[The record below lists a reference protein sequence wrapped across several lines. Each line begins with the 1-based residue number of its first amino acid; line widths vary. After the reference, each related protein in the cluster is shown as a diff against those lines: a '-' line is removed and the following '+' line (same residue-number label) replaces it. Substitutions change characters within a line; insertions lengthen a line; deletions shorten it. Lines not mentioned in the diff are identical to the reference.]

1 MAKFT
6 RAEIRNILGE
16 ACTEE
21 IENRLV
27 ALHLGVVDPL
37 KDDLTKY
44 KADAE
49 KLPGVQKQLDDLKA
63 AGDGGY
69 KEKYE
74 KEHSAFEAF
83 KTDITA
89 KESKAA
95 KEKAVR
101 AYFESKNITGANL
114 DLAMR
119 GCGEEMAALELDGEK
134 IKDTKSLD
142 ALVDGTYKGLVSK
155 QTVRFDTGARF
166 NGGGNPLD
174 VADYLASANIT
185 LQTAFG
191 MTYVENFLGLGT
203 VILNSSVPKG
213 KIYATAKDN
222 IVLYY
227 IPVNG
232 ADLGEVFDFTTDA
245 TGYIGIHEEPDY
257 TNMTA
262 SDTVINGMAL
272 FAERI
277 DGVVVGSITPA
288 VGG

>member
-27 ALHLGVVDPL
+27 ALHLGVIDPL

-49 KLPGVQKQLDDLKA
+49 KLPGVQKELDGLKA

-74 KEHSAFEAF
+74 KEHLAFEAF

-119 GCGEEMAALELDGEK
+119 GCGEEMAALELTDGK

-142 ALVDGTYKGLVSK
+142 DLVEGTYKSLVATSTTK
-155 QTVRFDTGARF
+155 GA
-166 NGGGNPLD
+166 NPATPPANTGGG
-174 VADYLASANIT
+174 
-185 LQTAFG
+185 
-191 MTYVENFLGLGT
+191 
-203 VILNSSVPKG
+203 SV
-213 KIYATAKDN
+213 TKDQ
-222 IVLYY
+222 IMQ
-227 IPVNG
+227 IK
-232 ADLGEVFDFTTDA
+232 DR
-245 TGYIGIHEEPDY
+245 
-257 TNMTA
+257 
-262 SDTVINGMAL
+262 
-272 FAERI
+272 AERRAAI
-277 DGVVVGSITPA
+277 AANLNLFEKGE
-288 VGG
+288 

>member
-1 MAKFT
+1 MELT
-6 RAEIRNILGE
+6 RKLLKGMGLTDEQVDTIIE
-16 ACTEE
+16 AHTDT
-21 IENRLV
+21 
-27 ALHLGVVDPL
+27 VDGL
-37 KDDLTKY
+37 KADVTRY

-119 GCGEEMAALELDGEK
+119 GCGEEMSALELDGEK

-142 ALVDGTYKGLVSK
+142 ALVAGTYKSLVSK
-155 QTVRFDTGARF
+155 PAVRLDMGARL
-166 NGGGNPLD
+166 NEGGKPMTKD
-174 VADYLASANIT
+174 EIMKITDRTERRAAIAAN
-185 LQTAFG
+185 
-191 MTYVENFLGLGT
+191 M
-203 VILNSSVPKG
+203 
-213 KIYATAKDN
+213 
-222 IVLYY
+222 
-227 IPVNG
+227 
-232 ADLGEVFDFTTDA
+232 DLFRK
-245 TGYIGIHEEPDY
+245 EE
-257 TNMTA
+257 
-262 SDTVINGMAL
+262 
-272 FAERI
+272 
-277 DGVVVGSITPA
+277 
-288 VGG
+288 

>member
-74 KEHSAFEAF
+74 KEHLAFEAF

-142 ALVDGTYKGLVSK
+142 ALVDGTYKGLVSTT
-155 QTVRFDTGARF
+155 QTKGANPANPPANTG
-166 NGGGNPLD
+166 GSG
-174 VADYLASANIT
+174 V
-185 LQTAFG
+185 TAEAFKKMG
-191 MTYVENFLGLGT
+191 YVDRLKLKKESPEQYSELTKTN
-203 VILNSSVPKG
+203 NKG
-213 KIYATAKDN
+213 D
-222 IVLYY
+222 
-227 IPVNG
+227 
-232 ADLGEVFDFTTDA
+232 
-245 TGYIGIHEEPDY
+245 
-257 TNMTA
+257 
-262 SDTVINGMAL
+262 
-272 FAERI
+272 
-277 DGVVVGSITPA
+277 
-288 VGG
+288 

>member
-1 MAKFT
+1 MALT
-6 RAEIRNILGE
+6 RKLLKGMGLTDEQVDTIIE
-16 ACTEE
+16 AHTDT
-21 IENRLV
+21 
-27 ALHLGVVDPL
+27 VDGL
-37 KDDLTKY
+37 KADVTRY

-83 KTDITA
+83 KTDITE

-155 QTVRFDTGARF
+155 QTVRVDTGARF
-166 NGGGNPLD
+166 NGGGKPMTKD
-174 VADYLASANIT
+174 EIMQIT
-185 LQTAFG
+185 
-191 MTYVENFLGLGT
+191 
-203 VILNSSVPKG
+203 
-213 KIYATAKDN
+213 DR
-222 IVLYY
+222 
-227 IPVNG
+227 
-232 ADLGEVFDFTTDA
+232 
-245 TGYIGIHEEPDY
+245 
-257 TNMTA
+257 
-262 SDTVINGMAL
+262 
-272 FAERI
+272 AERRAAI
-277 DGVVVGSITPA
+277 AANMDLFRKEE
-288 VGG
+288 

>member
-49 KLPGVQKQLDDLKA
+49 KLPGVQKELDDLKA

-74 KEHSAFEAF
+74 KEHSDFEAF
-83 KTDITA
+83 KTDLTA

-155 QTVRFDTGARF
+155 QTVRVDTGARF
-166 NGGGNPLD
+166 NGGGKPMTKD
-174 VADYLASANIT
+174 EIMQIT
-185 LQTAFG
+185 
-191 MTYVENFLGLGT
+191 
-203 VILNSSVPKG
+203 
-213 KIYATAKDN
+213 DR
-222 IVLYY
+222 
-227 IPVNG
+227 
-232 ADLGEVFDFTTDA
+232 
-245 TGYIGIHEEPDY
+245 
-257 TNMTA
+257 
-262 SDTVINGMAL
+262 
-272 FAERI
+272 AERRAAI
-277 DGVVVGSITPA
+277 AANMDLFRKEE
-288 VGG
+288 